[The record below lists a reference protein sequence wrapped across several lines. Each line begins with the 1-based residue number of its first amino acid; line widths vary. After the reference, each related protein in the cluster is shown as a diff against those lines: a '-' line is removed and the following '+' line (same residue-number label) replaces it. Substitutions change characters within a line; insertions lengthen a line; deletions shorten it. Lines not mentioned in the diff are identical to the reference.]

1 MDAALPLS
9 SPASLARRRAALR
22 HRRARRVKRG
32 LMMAALAL
40 ALVYTLFPY
49 YWAIVSSTKQGDALF
64 DRALLPALD
73 LTNYRLLFANPV
85 FMRSLANSVFVATS
99 TTAISLLLGVS
110 AAYALGR
117 IEFPQRRAVLIL
129 VLMIS
134 IFPQVVVLSGMFELV
149 QWLGLFNRPSSLVL
163 TYLLSTVP
171 FTTWILTSFIR
182 EFPREL
188 EEAAVMDGASHWR
201 ILTRIL
207 LPLMGPAL
215 ASTGILAFI
224 LAWNEFLFALTF
236 ILTDENRTV
245 PVAIGLISGASRYEY
260 PFGQIMAASV
270 TVTLPLIVLVLLF
283 QRKIVSGLTAG
294 AVKG

>member
-1 MDAALPLS
+1 
-9 SPASLARRRAALR
+9 
-22 HRRARRVKRG
+22 
-32 LMMAALAL
+32 MMAALAL